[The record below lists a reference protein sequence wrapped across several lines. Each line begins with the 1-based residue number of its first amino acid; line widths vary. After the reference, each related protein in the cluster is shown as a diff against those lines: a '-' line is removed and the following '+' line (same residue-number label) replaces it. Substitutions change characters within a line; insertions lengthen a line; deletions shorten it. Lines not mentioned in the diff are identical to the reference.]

1 MVAEIY
7 KRSGGNLDGV
17 DVLVRGDGA
26 SWINGF
32 RLEHLPKSRYILDH
46 HHLCEK
52 IKERIGSVIEN
63 VKGRRK
69 SVDELIRIL
78 NAGDVDGALSY
89 IDGLS
94 RRYRKKEK
102 LEALKKLSSYI
113 EPNREGIWY
122 EEAKRQDISIGS
134 GSADKAGDI
143 VICRRMKLR
152 GMRWSRHGSDAVE
165 NIRIM
170 VLNGEWDQF
179 WSKYKVA

>member
-63 VKGRRK
+63 VKGRGK

-102 LEALKKLSSYI
+102 LEALKKLSGYI
-113 EPNREGIWY
+113 ARNREGIWY
-122 EEAKRQDISIGS
+122 
-134 GSADKAGDI
+134 ADK
-143 VICRRMKLR
+143 V
-152 GMRWSRHGSDAVE
+152 
-165 NIRIM
+165 
-170 VLNGEWDQF
+170 
-179 WSKYKVA
+179 YP